1 MSADVAISL
10 NGEVVKM
17 ACRTSTL
24 NGLIVVVLGFIVLG
38 AGSAGAFNWKA
49 FKGEEIKILANR
61 HPWTDL
67 ITAHIGEFEEL
78 TGIKVELDVYPE
90 DQFRTKRT
98 VELVAGVSD
107 VDAFMF
113 MPGQVLAPY
122 TRSGWLA
129 PLNGFLASKRLLW
142 PSFDV
147 DDIFGSSIAA
157 GHKNGKQY
165 SIPLML
171 ETSILAYNKEL
182 LAKYGV
188 AVPKTLQELEAAAKR
203 IYEASQ
209 GRVYG
214 VTLRGKRAAATSCWV
229 GFLHSFGGQWLI
241 DGKAGVHAPEAVTA
255 TDYYGRLLRLYG
267 PKSAPNNSWYESVS
281 IFMQGKAAMIF
292 DSGVFKKNYEDSVK
306 SLVHGK
312 VGYTTLPRGPA
323 GSIPPIFSWSLG
335 IYAKS
340 KQKEATW
347 LFVQWATGKEMAL
360 RGQMVGIPAARKS
373 AWQSPLF
380 RTNDKTPEWTEAS
393 IASFEVGSP
402 VWNPPVVSVAE
413 CRDAMGS
420 AIAAALLGKNVQTAC
435 DKAAKKIN
443 AILRTEK

>member
-1 MSADVAISL
+1 MVLLTGSAD
-10 NGEVVKM
+10 
-17 ACRTSTL
+17 
-24 NGLIVVVLGFIVLG
+24 
-38 AGSAGAFNWKA
+38 AFDWKA
-49 FKGEEIKILANR
+49 FRGEEIKILANR

-67 ITAHIGEFEEL
+67 IASHIGEFEEL

-129 PLNGFLASKRLLW
+129 PLDGLLSSKRLLW
-142 PSFDV
+142 PEFDV
-147 DDIFGSSIAA
+147 GDIFGSSISA
-157 GHKNGKQY
+157 GRRNGRQY

-182 LAKYGV
+182 LAKHGV
-188 AVPKTLQELEAAAKR
+188 SVPKTLPELEAAAGR
-203 IYEASQ
+203 IYEASE
-209 GRVYG
+209 GKVYG
-214 VTLRGKRAAATSCWV
+214 ITLRGKRAAATSCWV
-229 GFLHSFGGQWLI
+229 GFLHSYGGQWLR
-241 DGKAGVHAPEAVTA
+241 DGKAAVNSPEAVTA
-255 TDYYGRLLRLYG
+255 TDYYGRLLRSFG

-292 DSGVFKKNYEDSVK
+292 DSGVFKKNYEDPAK
-306 SLVHGK
+306 SLIRGK
-312 VGYTTLPRGPA
+312 VGYTPLPSGPA

-340 KQKEATW
+340 EQKEAAW
-347 LFVQWATGKEMAL
+347 LFIQWATGKEMAL
-360 RGQMVGIPAARKS
+360 RGQLAGVPAARKS
-373 AWQSPLF
+373 AWESPLF
-380 RTNDKTPEWTEAS
+380 RANDKTPEWTEAS

-420 AIAAALLGKNVQTAC
+420 AIVAAIFGKDVQAAC
-435 DKAAKKIN
+435 DKAAKKMN
-443 AILRTEK
+443 AILRNER